1 LLKKFLRISHWENS
15 LTYIF
20 IGNNEGMKVKFTPK
34 FIKIILRLPYPL
46 NERKMIVR
54 NLVKPSQKKVFSKSC
69 FSFKACIIKLFCHL
83 HPLSVKD
90 VFKPSNLGS
99 LVKCKTAA
107 LPLLAIVHTT
117 SGFWYF
123 HPLSVVALELEI
135 IGQM

>member
-1 LLKKFLRISHWENS
+1 
-15 LTYIF
+15 
-20 IGNNEGMKVKFTPK
+20 MKVKFTPK

-46 NERKMIVR
+46 NDRKMIVR
-54 NLVKPSQKKVFSKSC
+54 NLVNTIPEKIVFSKIC

-83 HPLSVKD
+83 HPLSMKD
-90 VFKPSNLGS
+90 VFKPSTLGS